1 MITKKNKDEIEQY
14 LKDASNFTGNA
25 DCVYIPEN
33 ENDLI
38 DIVKELYKKNIPYTI
53 SGART
58 GLTGASIP
66 LEGAIISME
75 KFERLL
81 DLDTLRK
88 TALVQANYT
97 IAQLEN
103 EIQTLNLFYP
113 PNPTEK
119 NSSLGGNV
127 STNASGSRTF
137 KYGPTRN
144 WISALK
150 IVLPQGDTLS
160 ITRGTHFAID
170 EILEF
175 SSDRQ
180 NYQLF
185 LPYVK
190 LLKVKNSAGIFCY
203 KNMDLIDLF
212 IGCEGTLGI
221 VTEIELKLIDL
232 PEKVLGLLIFFD
244 DEIKMLD
251 FVDDVRNKSRIS
263 FKELESQKENISAR
277 LIEFFDKNSLA
288 LLNKKYPDIPEY
300 SKSAVWIEQE
310 YICETEDCILNKW
323 YSLIKKYTSLSDY
336 SWIAMSESEHQKIRE
351 FRHELPLQVNEIL
364 SRYQI
369 RKIGSD
375 IAVPDDKM
383 HYFYL
388 FLKNELEN
396 LKIPYM
402 NWGHIGNSHFHA
414 NVLPNNV
421 SQYEQGLLFLDK
433 CLKKAIGMGGSIS
446 GEHGIGKIKKKYLK
460 MMFGEKAI
468 EGMKN
473 IKKSL
478 DPKMLLNRGNLFD

>member
-1 MITKKNKDEIEQY
+1 MITKNNKDEIEQY

-38 DIVKELYKKNIPYTI
+38 DLVKELYKNNIPFTI

-75 KFERLL
+75 KFERFLN
-81 DLDTLRK
+81 LDTLHK
-88 TALVQANYT
+88 TVLVQANCT

-150 IVLPQGDTLS
+150 IVLPQGDILL
-160 ITRGTHFAID
+160 IKRGTHFAKNFV
-170 EILEF
+170 LEF
-175 SSDRQ
+175 STDSK
-180 NYQLF
+180 NYQLL
-185 LPYVK
+185 LPDIK
-190 LLKVKNSAGIFCY
+190 ILKVKNSAGIICY

-212 IGCEGTLGI
+212 IGSEGILGI

-232 PEKVLGLLIFFD
+232 PEKVLGLLIFFK
-244 DEIKMLD
+244 DEKKMLD

-263 FKELESQKENISAR
+263 FNGLKLQKESISAR

-288 LLNKKYPDIPEY
+288 LLKAKYTDIPEN
-300 SKSAVWIEQE
+300 SQSAVWIEQE
-310 YICETEDCILNKW
+310 YTTETEDSIMNGW
-323 YSLIKKYTSLSDY
+323 YSLIKHYTSLYDN
-336 SWIAMSESEHQKIRE
+336 SWIAMSESEHQKIRD
-351 FRHELPLQVNEIL
+351 FRHELPLKVNEIL
-364 SRYQI
+364 SRNQI

-375 IAVPDDKM
+375 IAVPDDYM
-383 HYFYL
+383 HYFYF

-414 NVLPNNV
+414 NVLPYNE
-421 SQYEQGLLFLDK
+421 SQFEQGLLFLDK
-433 CLKKAIGMGGSIS
+433 CLKKAIEIGGSIS
-446 GEHGIGKIKKKYLK
+446 GEHGVGKIKKKYLK
-460 MMFGEKAI
+460 MMFGEIAI

-478 DPKMLLNRGNLFD
+478 DPQMLLNRGNLFD